1 MPYIIETKDGI
12 VLRNIPDDIDPN
24 SPEIKSRVQKARAE
38 MAVSDDVAK
47 MLNQG
52 VIGRAGTGARASLQ
66 NAMYGIKDIVT
77 DLSPEEQ
84 RTILAN
90 KQFLEDKENTAGKFG
105 GFVADIASFALPGG
119 VVAKGITKGLTML
132 PRAARMATGVGANAA
147 VDAGLSAAYS
157 TGDRAEAAKSGLLG
171 SLGGQVAG
179 KVLSKTL
186 GGAVKPTDA
195 ARRLMDQNV
204 QPTIGQASGSRM
216 LNNIEQAAESVP
228 ILGNF
233 ITRARTRATEEAMRA
248 STRFSDEAI
257 NAYRNVPGVKP
268 IPANATGNEL
278 LKVVNE
284 NASAVYNDA
293 LKKAGYVNVGGDLPK
308 IDNVD
313 IKQLAYAE
321 AGTRG
326 VDDAAIQR
334 FIDTTIVP
342 KINNGVIDGPS
353 WKRVDSDL
361 GRLAAQF
368 RASQDGDKRLI
379 GETYKQLQI
388 FWRQMLE
395 DRVEPEIAQQIA
407 AANNSWRQ
415 MLPLEKAAGYSAARK
430 RNGLFTGGQLQDAV
444 AALDRSRFDRASRYN
459 PDDVARFANDVN
471 EVLGNQLSNSGTADR
486 LMVGGLLTGG
496 GYSLGVLPQLAAGSV
511 ATGLGYTRPA
521 QKFLLGGYDYQ
532 KALEKALRR
541 KNTYFGDVGAAYL
554 SE

>member
-147 VDAGLSAAYS
+147 VDAGFSAAYS

-186 GGAVKPTDA
+186 GGGVKATDA